1 MRGTR
6 RPPRAARIVFR
17 RRRRSAPASSWRVW
31 RLFRARHRRR
41 PCAFGRMACVC
52 ACAFAFVFLPVFV
65 GACVFVCVRSC
76 VCRCLSASVRVR
88 ACVPCFVAAVVVL
101 SPPQVLLPRHPRPHL
116 SLRTFAHSLSLSL
129 RLRTAPYRPRC
140 FSVLCCFCFP
150 PPLSISELS
159 PWRRT
164 SPCARPIVLRRC
176 LLRYFALA
184 WLLSLS
190 LLPPHRGSL
199 GPVLLLA
206 RFVQSTRILAS
217 TARPT
222 TMRTTRC
229 GGRPRSGGERL
240 LKITRGDNNQATT
253 GGGRAPTDEGGRKEC
268 VAGNAPPRSRHGNR
282 ISPGLASFAVVAAAR
297 SLGGFLGGSQN
308 KS

>member
-1 MRGTR
+1 M
-6 RPPRAARIVFR
+6 
-17 RRRRSAPASSWRVW
+17 
-31 RLFRARHRRR
+31 
-41 PCAFGRMACVC
+41 CVC
-52 ACAFAFVFLPVFV
+52 VRVFV
-65 GACVFVCVRSC
+65 GVC
-76 VCRCLSASVRVR
+76 LR
-88 ACVPCFVAAVVVL
+88 ACAYVHVCHVL
-101 SPPQVLLPRHPRPHL
+101 SPPSSCYRLHRFCFLVTLALICL
-116 SLRTFAHSLSLSL
+116 SAPSRTLSLSL